1 MTAGASGTI
10 EARLSRIAGQVT
22 GIQKMVADGRYCVD
36 ILNQIAAVRSALD
49 SAGVELLCDHLQT
62 CVIGKVTCTAHDNAQ
77 VQSQDELITEVRNVL
92 KNFLK

>member
-1 MTAGASGTI
+1 MTARASGTI
-10 EARLSRIAGQVT
+10 EARLARIAGQVT

-49 SAGVELLCDHLQT
+49 AAGVELLCGHLQT
-62 CVIGKVTCTAHDNAQ
+62 CAIGQPTATAHDDAK